1 MIFGN
6 AIGVSGYGRVIKTTI
21 PFVFNLS
28 ILRVITSCQRLTSK
42 SSSYNSLKKVTSRE
56 WLDIIEDRVPI
67 ADLVM
72 M

>member
-6 AIGVSGYGRVIKTTI
+6 AIGVSGYGRAIKTTI
-21 PFVFNLS
+21 RFALNLS
-28 ILRVITSCQRLTSK
+28 ILRVMTSCQRLTSK
-42 SSSYNSLKKVTSRE
+42 SSSCNSFKKVTSRE